1 MTSLLRIFAIM
12 RKELLQLSRDRLTFG
27 MIVGIPLIQLTLF
40 GYAINTDVRNLRA
53 GLVDQAQSHLSR
65 QLIADINASQ
75 VLVFGHQANTA
86 TELEAL
92 LDSGQIAIGLF
103 IPEDFDRRVITR
115 DRPAAQLLVDGTDP
129 IILGV
134 GQQLTA
140 INAAFDSQSRRPPE
154 ARLIEVRNYYNPE
167 RRSAV
172 NIVPGLVGV
181 ILTMTMVLFT
191 AVAIVRER
199 ERGNL
204 ELLINTPVRTTE
216 LMLGK
221 IAPYVMIGLLQVVII
236 LGLGWL
242 LFDVPLRG
250 QRLDVLW
257 ASLLFIA
264 TNLSLGLFISTSAS
278 TQFQA
283 MQMTFFI
290 FLPSILLSGFMFPFD
305 GMPPI
310 ARNIAEVLPLT
321 HFNRLIRGIVLRGAE
336 LPAMLPDVLALL
348 AIMVVMLTLAI
359 RRFSKRLD

>member
-1 MTSLLRIFAIM
+1 MKSLLRIFAIM

-53 GLVDQAQSHLSR
+53 ALVDQADTHLSR

-75 VLVFGHQANTA
+75 VLVFRDRVDSPLQ
-86 TELEAL
+86 LETL
-92 LDSGQIAIGLF
+92 LDSGQIAIGLY
-103 IPEDFDRRVITR
+103 IPPDFDRRVIEG
-115 DRPAAQLLVDGTDP
+115 DRQAAQLMVDGTDP

-134 GQQLTA
+134 GQRLTSIA
-140 INAAFDSQSRRPPE
+140 MGFDTQRRSASP
-154 ARLIEVRNYYNPE
+154 AGLLEVRNYYNPE

-221 IAPYVMIGLLQVVII
+221 IAPYVIIGLIQVVII

-242 LFDVPLRG
+242 LFQVPLRG
-250 QRLDVLW
+250 DRLDVLW

-264 TNLSLGLFISTSAS
+264 TNLSLGLFISTSAT

-305 GMPPI
+305 GMPEI
-310 ARNIAEVLPLT
+310 ARNIAELLPLT
-321 HFNRLIRGIVLRGAE
+321 HFNRLIRGIVLRGADIQS
-336 LPAMLPDVLALL
+336 MSRDVLALL
-348 AIMVVMLTLAI
+348 AIMTVMLTLAI

>member
-1 MTSLLRIFAIM
+1 MKSLLRIFAIM

-53 GLVDQAQSHLSR
+53 ALVDQADTHLSR

-75 VLVFGHQANTA
+75 VLVFRDRVDSPLQ
-86 TELEAL
+86 LETL
-92 LDSGQIAIGLF
+92 LDSGQIAIGLY
-103 IPEDFDRRVITR
+103 IPPDFDRRVIEG
-115 DRPAAQLLVDGTDP
+115 DRQAAQLLVDGTDP

-134 GQQLTA
+134 GQRLTSIA
-140 INAAFDSQSRRPPE
+140 MGFDTQRRSASP
-154 ARLIEVRNYYNPE
+154 AGLLEVRNYYNPE

-221 IAPYVMIGLLQVVII
+221 IAPYVIIGLIQVVII

-242 LFDVPLRG
+242 LFQVPLRG
-250 QRLDVLW
+250 DRLDVLW

-264 TNLSLGLFISTSAS
+264 TNLSLGLFISTSAT

-290 FLPSILLSGFMFPFD
+290 FLPSILLSGFVFPRE
-305 GMPPI
+305 GMPLPI
-310 ARNIAEVLPLT
+310 Y
-321 HFNRLIRGIVLRGAE
+321 LISFAIPVTYFIEILRGVILRGAG
-336 LPAMLPDVLALL
+336 LAD
-348 AIMVVMLTLAI
+348 IWTSVVGLGVCGLTLLSLSVA
-359 RRFSKRLD
+359 RFQKQIA